1 MEPGEDRAPGI
12 PALLTE
18 SSFSQRYREYLERLG
33 VLDGRYRAQKL
44 PEGTVALPVLED
56 KLSASLMEE
65 LMRSVVPGSFC
76 RETQITNPVLS
87 KRARVQSPSQKLR
100 QDMYELVEQHGIVW
114 GRDLERDLPHTW
126 QRHGDLIM
134 LSEDCFRDPAW
145 RKLGPKLWCAVASSL
160 GGRRLAKQGR
170 VRGDGERSP
179 SVILLLG
186 DSSWVEHVDN
196 GIRYSFDVTKCMFSA
211 GNVAEK
217 QRVASLC
224 CSGEVVVDLYAGI
237 GYFTLPFLV
246 HAGASFVHACEWNP
260 HAITALRQNL
270 ELNGVSEKCQIHE
283 GDNRQLPL
291 RDVADRVNLGLIPT
305 SEPGYPVACKVLR
318 KDTGGVLHIHHNVD
332 CFHGRRGSAAG
343 GGGEEETVEDSGRR
357 AAWKEWAE
365 SAQRRIHATL
375 EEVHG
380 NPWQTKI
387 MRVERVKSYAPH
399 VDHVVFDLDCRP
411 KPAP

>member
-1 MEPGEDRAPGI
+1 M
-12 PALLTE
+12 
-18 SSFSQRYREYLERLG
+18 
-33 VLDGRYRAQKL
+33 VCV
-44 PEGTVALPVLED
+44 TVP
-56 KLSASLMEE
+56 
-65 LMRSVVPGSFC
+65 
-76 RETQITNPVLS
+76 
-87 KRARVQSPSQKLR
+87 
-100 QDMYELVEQHGIVW
+100 
-114 GRDLERDLPHTW
+114 
-126 QRHGDLIM
+126 
-134 LSEDCFRDPAW
+134 
-145 RKLGPKLWCAVASSL
+145 
-160 GGRRLAKQGR
+160 
-170 VRGDGERSP
+170 
-179 SVILLLG
+179 
-186 DSSWVEHVDN
+186 
-196 GIRYSFDVTKCMFSA
+196 RYSFDVTKCMFSA